1 MTILLYGL
9 PTLLYALA
17 LRLAWPRAFVT
28 VAGARAATGVSPPP
42 SGAMLPQRWI
52 VLAALL
58 IQGVSLVLPVAA
70 NDPHFGFAHVLSAA
84 IWLALGILWLESI
97 AVPMG
102 ALWLL
107 VLPLAV
113 AVAWLPG
120 VFPGS
125 PISLPDAPLFVPHL
139 LLGVCAYS
147 FMTLAALQSIL
158 MAMAERAL
166 QAPAR
171 FGFLAGGQMA
181 GTSAGTSAGASAA
194 ASAGTSSGP
203 SAGSSSTTEGAWG
216 AWIDALPPLLT
227 LERLLFRLISAGFV
241 FLSLTVL
248 TGIVFSES
256 AFGRPFRL
264 DHKTVF
270 TLLAWSLFAT
280 LLIGRRLHGWRGR
293 TALRFTLGGFTL
305 LMFAYA
311 GSRFV
316 FEVILS
322 RGPT

>member
-1 MTILLYGL
+1 
-9 PTLLYALA
+9 
-17 LRLAWPRAFVT
+17 V
-28 VAGARAATGVSPPP
+28 
-42 SGAMLPQRWI
+42 
-52 VLAALL
+52 
-58 IQGVSLVLPVAA
+58 
-70 NDPHFGFAHVLSAA
+70 
-84 IWLALGILWLESI
+84 
-97 AVPMG
+97 
-102 ALWLL
+102 
-107 VLPLAV
+107 
-113 AVAWLPG
+113 
-120 VFPGS
+120 
-125 PISLPDAPLFVPHL
+125 
-139 LLGVCAYS
+139 
-147 FMTLAALQSIL
+147 
-158 MAMAERAL
+158 
-166 QAPAR
+166 
-171 FGFLAGGQMA
+171 
-181 GTSAGTSAGASAA
+181 
-194 ASAGTSSGP
+194 
-203 SAGSSSTTEGAWG
+203 WG

-227 LERLLFRLISAGFV
+227 LERLLFRLITAGFV

-256 AFGRPFRL
+256 AFGRPFRI

>member
-1 MTILLYGL
+1 MSILLYGL

-17 LRLAWPRAFVT
+17 WRLAWPRALVT
-28 VAGARAATGVSPPP
+28 TPGDQSTVPVSSQTGGSV
-42 SGAMLPQRWI
+42 LPQRWI
-52 VLAALL
+52 VLVALL
-58 IQGVSLVLPVAA
+58 IQGVSLVLPVADG
-70 NDPHFGFAHVLSAA
+70 DPHFGFAHVLSAA
-84 IWLALGILWLESI
+84 IWLALGILWLESL

-171 FGFLAGGQMA
+171 FGFLAGGQTL
-181 GTSAGTSAGASAA
+181 GTSAGN
-194 ASAGTSSGP
+194 SAGTSSGP
-203 SAGSSSTTEGAWG
+203 SAGSSSTTAGAWG
-216 AWIDALPPLLT
+216 AWLDGLPPLLT
-227 LERLLFRLISAGFV
+227 LERLLFRLITAGFV

-316 FEVILS
+316 FEVILN

>member
-9 PTLLYALA
+9 PTLLYAFA

-28 VAGARAATGVSPPP
+28 APGAQGVVAVSPQP
-42 SGAMLPQRWI
+42 SGTMLPQRWI

-181 GTSAGTSAGASAA
+181 GTLGGT
-194 ASAGTSSGP
+194 SAGTSSGP
-203 SAGSSSTTEGAWG
+203 SAGSSSTTEGAWV

>member
-1 MTILLYGL
+1 MSILLYGL

-17 LRLAWPRAFVT
+17 WRLAWPRAFVT
-28 VAGARAATGVSPPP
+28 APGVQGAVTASPQT
-42 SGAMLPQRWI
+42 SGSVLPQRWI

-58 IQGVSLVLPVAA
+58 IQGVSLVLPVADG
-70 NDPHFGFAHVLSAA
+70 DPHFGFAHVLSAA
-84 IWLALGILWLESI
+84 IWLALGILWLESL
-97 AVPMG
+97 AVQMG

-158 MAMAERAL
+158 MAMSERAL
-166 QAPAR
+166 QAPVR
-171 FGFLAGGQMA
+171 FGVIAGGQREGTFGGAPVSTATGNSLGNSPGIA
-181 GTSAGTSAGASAA
+181 GV
-194 ASAGTSSGP
+194 
-203 SAGSSSTTEGAWG
+203 WG

-227 LERLLFRLISAGFV
+227 LERLLFRLITAGFV

-256 AFGRPFRL
+256 SFGRPFRL

-316 FEVILS
+316 FEVILN

>member
-1 MTILLYGL
+1 MSILLYGL
-9 PTLLYALA
+9 PTLLYAFA

-28 VAGARAATGVSPPP
+28 VPGARAATDVSPQP

-171 FGFLAGGQMA
+171 FGFLAGGQIA
-181 GTSAGTSAGASAA
+181 STSAGTSA
-194 ASAGTSSGP
+194 GP

>member
-17 LRLAWPRAFVT
+17 LRLAWPRALVT
-28 VAGARAATGVSPPP
+28 VSGARAATDVSPQP
-42 SGAMLPQRWI
+42 SSTNLPQRWI

-84 IWLALGILWLESI
+84 IWLALGILWLESL

-113 AVAWLPG
+113 MVAWLPG

-181 GTSAGTSAGASAA
+181 GTSAGTS
-194 ASAGTSSGP
+194 SGL
-203 SAGSSSTTEGAWG
+203 SAGSASTTAGAWG

>member
-17 LRLAWPRAFVT
+17 LRQAWPRAFVT
-28 VAGARAATGVSPPP
+28 VAGARAATGVSPQP

>member
-1 MTILLYGL
+1 
-9 PTLLYALA
+9 
-17 LRLAWPRAFVT
+17 
-28 VAGARAATGVSPPP
+28 
-42 SGAMLPQRWI
+42 MLPQRWI

-171 FGFLAGGQMA
+171 FGFLAGGQTA
-181 GTSAGTSAGASAA
+181 GTSA
-194 ASAGTSSGP
+194 GP

>member
-9 PTLLYALA
+9 PTLLYAIA
-17 LRLAWPRAFVT
+17 WRLAWPRVFAT
-28 VAGARAATGVSPPP
+28 LPGAQEATAAAAQTGGLV
-42 SGAMLPQRWI
+42 LTQRWI
-52 VLAALL
+52 VFSALL

-84 IWLALGILWLESI
+84 IWLALGILWLESL

-166 QAPAR
+166 QAPVR
-171 FGFLAGGQMA
+171 FATMAGGHREGA
-181 GTSAGTSAGASAA
+181 IGGTPSGSSPGF
-194 ASAGTSSGP
+194 SSGHSP
-203 SAGSSSTTEGAWG
+203 GAAGVWG

-227 LERLLFRLISAGFV
+227 LERLLFRLITAGFV

>member
-9 PTLLYALA
+9 PTLLYAFA

-28 VAGARAATGVSPPP
+28 VPGARAATDVSPQP

-171 FGFLAGGQMA
+171 FGFLAGGQIA
-181 GTSAGTSAGASAA
+181 STSAGTSA
-194 ASAGTSSGP
+194 GP

>member
-9 PTLLYALA
+9 PTLLYAFA

-28 VAGARAATGVSPPP
+28 VPGARAATDVSPQP

-171 FGFLAGGQMA
+171 FGFLAGGQTA
-181 GTSAGTSAGASAA
+181 GTSA
-194 ASAGTSSGP
+194 GP

>member
-1 MTILLYGL
+1 MSILLYGL

-17 LRLAWPRAFVT
+17 WRLAWPRALASSPGFQGAV
-28 VAGARAATGVSPPP
+28 VAPPQNGASV
-42 SGAMLPQRWI
+42 LQQRWI

-58 IQGVSLVLPVAA
+58 IQGVSLVIPVASD
-70 NDPHFGFAHVLSAA
+70 DPHFGFAHVLSAA
-84 IWLALGILWLESI
+84 IWLALGILWLESL
-97 AVPMG
+97 AAQMG

-113 AVAWLPG
+113 VVAWLPG
-120 VFPGS
+120 IFPGS
-125 PISLPDAPLFVPHL
+125 PLSLPDAPLFVPHL

-166 QAPAR
+166 LAPVR
-171 FGFLAGGQMA
+171 FGVVGGGQR
-181 GTSAGTSAGASAA
+181 GGAL
-194 ASAGTSSGP
+194 GGSSGVASGETAGVSP
-203 SAGSSSTTEGAWG
+203 SIGGVWG

-227 LERLLFRLISAGFV
+227 LERLLFRLITAGFV

-316 FEVILS
+316 FEVILN

>member
-1 MTILLYGL
+1 MFAPL
-9 PTLLYALA
+9 
-17 LRLAWPRAFVT
+17 
-28 VAGARAATGVSPPP
+28 
-42 SGAMLPQRWI
+42 
-52 VLAALL
+52 
-58 IQGVSLVLPVAA
+58 SLVAS

-84 IWLALGILWLESI
+84 IWLALGILWLESL
-97 AVPMG
+97 AVQMG
-102 ALWLL
+102 AMWLL

-125 PISLPDAPLFVPHL
+125 PLSLPDAPLFVPHL

-166 QAPAR
+166 LAPVR
-171 FGFLAGGQMA
+171 FGVAAGGPRE
-181 GTSAGTSAGASAA
+181 GSSTGAA
-194 ASAGTSSGP
+194 TDISSGH
-203 SAGSSSTTEGAWG
+203 SMGVAGVWG

-227 LERLLFRLISAGFV
+227 LERLLFRLITAGFV

-316 FEVILS
+316 FEVILN

>member
-1 MTILLYGL
+1 MSILLYGL
-9 PTLLYALA
+9 PALLYALA
-17 LRLAWPRAFVT
+17 WRLAWPRALEGAAVPK
-28 VAGARAATGVSPPP
+28 AGGSV
-42 SGAMLPQRWI
+42 LPQRWI

-70 NDPHFGFAHVLSAA
+70 SEPHFGFAHVLSAA
-84 IWLALGILWLESI
+84 IWLAVGILWLESLS
-97 AVPMG
+97 VQLG

-107 VLPLAV
+107 VLPVAV

-125 PISLPDAPLFVPHL
+125 RLAPPDAPLFVPHL

-166 QAPAR
+166 LAPAR
-171 FGFLAGGQMA
+171 LGSVASGGA
-181 GTSAGTSAGASAA
+181 AGA
-194 ASAGTSSGP
+194 P
-203 SAGSSSTTEGAWG
+203 WG
-216 AWIDALPPLLT
+216 AWVEALPPLLA
-227 LERLLFRLISAGFV
+227 LERLLFRLINAGFI

-248 TGIVFSES
+248 TGIFFSES

>member
-28 VAGARAATGVSPPP
+28 VAGARAATAVSPQP

-84 IWLALGILWLESI
+84 IWLALGILWLESL

-181 GTSAGTSAGASAA
+181 GTSGGT
-194 ASAGTSSGP
+194 SAGTSSDP
-203 SAGSSSTTEGAWG
+203 SVGSSSTAAGAWG

>member
-1 MTILLYGL
+1 
-9 PTLLYALA
+9 
-17 LRLAWPRAFVT
+17 
-28 VAGARAATGVSPPP
+28 
-42 SGAMLPQRWI
+42 MLPQRWI

-181 GTSAGTSAGASAA
+181 GTSAGTSAGASAG
-194 ASAGTSSGP
+194 ASAA
-203 SAGSSSTTEGAWG
+203 AG
-216 AWIDALPPLLT
+216 
-227 LERLLFRLISAGFV
+227 AGV
-241 FLSLTVL
+241 ARWCC
-248 TGIVFSES
+248 SES
-256 AFGRPFRL
+256 I
-264 DHKTVF
+264 
-270 TLLAWSLFAT
+270 
-280 LLIGRRLHGWRGR
+280 IGEL
-293 TALRFTLGGFTL
+293 
-305 LMFAYA
+305 
-311 GSRFV
+311 
-316 FEVILS
+316 
-322 RGPT
+322 

>member
-9 PTLLYALA
+9 PTLLYAFA

-28 VAGARAATGVSPPP
+28 VPGARAATDVSPQP

-171 FGFLAGGQMA
+171 DGFLAGGQSASTTA
-181 GTSAGTSAGASAA
+181 GTSAGPT
-194 ASAGTSSGP
+194 
-203 SAGSSSTTEGAWG
+203 AGSSSTTEGAWG

>member
-9 PTLLYALA
+9 PTLLYAFA

-28 VAGARAATGVSPPP
+28 VPGARAATDVSPQP

-181 GTSAGTSAGASAA
+181 GTSAGTSAG
-194 ASAGTSSGP
+194 P

>member
-1 MTILLYGL
+1 MSILLYGL

-17 LRLAWPRAFVT
+17 WRLAWPRVFVT
-28 VAGARAATGVSPPP
+28 SPGAPGAVAASPQTGGSV
-42 SGAMLPQRWI
+42 LPQRWI
-52 VLAALL
+52 VLVALL
-58 IQGVSLVLPVAA
+58 IQGVSLVLPVADG
-70 NDPHFGFAHVLSAA
+70 DPHFGFAHVLSAA
-84 IWLALGILWLESI
+84 IWLALGILWLESL
-97 AVPMG
+97 AVQMG

-166 QAPAR
+166 QAPVR
-171 FGFLAGGQMA
+171 FGVMAGGQREGAPGGASLGISSGHSAA
-181 GTSAGTSAGASAA
+181 GSSAA
-194 ASAGTSSGP
+194 ASV
-203 SAGSSSTTEGAWG
+203 WG

-227 LERLLFRLISAGFV
+227 LERLLFRLITAGFV

-256 AFGRPFRL
+256 AFGRPFRI

-316 FEVILS
+316 FEVILN

>member
-1 MTILLYGL
+1 MSILLYGL

-17 LRLAWPRAFVT
+17 WRLAWPRALVT
-28 VAGARAATGVSPPP
+28 TPGDQRAVPVSTQTVG
-42 SGAMLPQRWI
+42 SVLPQRWI
-52 VLAALL
+52 VLVALL
-58 IQGVSLVLPVAA
+58 IQGVSLVLPVAES
-70 NDPHFGFAHVLSAA
+70 DPRFGFAHVLSAA
-84 IWLALGILWLESI
+84 IWLALGILWLESL
-97 AVPMG
+97 AVQMG

-125 PISLPDAPLFVPHL
+125 PVSLPDAPLFVPHL

-171 FGFLAGGQMA
+171 FGFLAGGQME
-181 GTSAGTSAGASAA
+181 GTSVGTSVGT
-194 ASAGTSSGP
+194 SAGTSSGP
-203 SAGSSSTTEGAWG
+203 SAGSSSTTAGVWG
-216 AWIDALPPLLT
+216 AWLDGLPPLLT
-227 LERLLFRLISAGFV
+227 LERLLFRLITAGFV

-316 FEVILS
+316 FEVILN

>member
-1 MTILLYGL
+1 MSILLYGL

-17 LRLAWPRAFVT
+17 WRLAWPRAFVT
-28 VAGARAATGVSPPP
+28 TPGAQRAAAVSAQTGGSV
-42 SGAMLPQRWI
+42 LPQRWI
-52 VLAALL
+52 VLVALL
-58 IQGVSLVLPVAA
+58 IQGVSLVLPVAES
-70 NDPHFGFAHVLSAA
+70 DPRFGFAHVLSAA
-84 IWLALGILWLESI
+84 IWLALGILWLESL
-97 AVPMG
+97 AVQMG

-166 QAPAR
+166 QAPVR
-171 FGFLAGGQMA
+171 FGVLGG
-181 GTSAGTSAGASAA
+181 GSLGVSPGVSPGA
-194 ASAGTSSGP
+194 ASSTAGV
-203 SAGSSSTTEGAWG
+203 WG
-216 AWIDALPPLLT
+216 AWLDALPPLLT
-227 LERLLFRLISAGFV
+227 LERLLFRLITAGFV

-264 DHKTVF
+264 DHKTIF

-316 FEVILS
+316 FEVILN